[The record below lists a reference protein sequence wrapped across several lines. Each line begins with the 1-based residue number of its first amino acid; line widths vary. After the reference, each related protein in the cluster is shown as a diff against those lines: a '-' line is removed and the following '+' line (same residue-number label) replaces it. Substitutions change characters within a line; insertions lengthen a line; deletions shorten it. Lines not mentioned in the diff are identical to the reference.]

1 MSTMPCNPVVRVLP
15 GSGRI
20 SGKRKSDPE
29 QPLHRLRTVRHQQGV
44 SLRTVARA
52 LKIDMHE
59 ARQQEEE
66 TTDLPLSTL
75 NAWRDVLDV
84 PIADLLVESLELS
97 PPVLAR
103 ARLVKLMKTAAAIR
117 DETSH
122 RGVRQLAEMLIE
134 QLIEIMPELKDV
146 SPWHLARRRRRVRVY
161 GKIVERSVP
170 DTFFGDR

>member
-1 MSTMPCNPVVRVLP
+1 MPCEPVVRVLP

-20 SGKRKSDPE
+20 SRRTNG
-29 QPLHRLRTVRHQQGV
+29 QPTTMHRLKTVRHQQGV
-44 SLRTVARA
+44 SLRSVARA
-52 LKIDMHE
+52 LKIDVHE
-59 ARQQEEE
+59 ARRQEEE

-75 NAWRDVLDV
+75 YQWRDLLDV
-84 PIADLLVESLELS
+84 PVGDLLVESPELS

-103 ARLVKLMKTAAAIR
+103 ARLVKLMKTATAIR
-117 DETSH
+117 DESNH

-161 GKIVERSVP
+161 GRILERSIP
-170 DTFFGDR
+170 DTFFGEY